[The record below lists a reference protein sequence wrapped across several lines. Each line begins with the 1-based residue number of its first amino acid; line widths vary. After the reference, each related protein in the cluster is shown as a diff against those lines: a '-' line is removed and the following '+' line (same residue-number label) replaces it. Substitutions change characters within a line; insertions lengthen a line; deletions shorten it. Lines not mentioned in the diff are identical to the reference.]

1 MRLANAVYERARST
15 LHAGWCDDEDERR
28 IKVADNNK
36 KLDGRFFVCL
46 SLSLSLALC
55 TLCTLR
61 SFSRTSFGLA
71 VRFHYFTRGPKKHL
85 TQNGYEFSF
94 QTINSVWLFG
104 FFFLFCCCFC
114 LLVFCT
120 GLFLHLIILWSMS
133 MSAWAARI
141 KHISETWMTKYI
153 LIKYKA
159 FNTRIN
165 NVRRLSEQ
173 KNTKKKIIEFV
184 MRDAH
189 TKC

>member
-94 QTINSVWLFG
+94 QTIGVVIW
-104 FFFLFCCCFC
+104 FFFS
-114 LLVFCT
+114 LLL
-120 GLFLHLIILWSMS
+120 LFLFACILHWSLS
-133 MSAWAARI
+133 SFDHFVVDVNVGLSREDKTHFWNVDDKI
-141 KHISETWMTKYI
+141 YI
-153 LIKYKA
+153 
-159 FNTRIN
+159 N
-165 NVRRLSEQ
+165 
-173 KNTKKKIIEFV
+173 KIQSI
-184 MRDAH
+184 
-189 TKC
+189 